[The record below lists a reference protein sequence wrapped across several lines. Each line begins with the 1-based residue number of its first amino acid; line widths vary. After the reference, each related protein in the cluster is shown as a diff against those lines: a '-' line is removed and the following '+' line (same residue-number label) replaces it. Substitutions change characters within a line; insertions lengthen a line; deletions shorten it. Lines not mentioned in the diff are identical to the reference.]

1 MESKTSDNSQH
12 TPLIPPRPGDRDVS
26 PYLIED
32 VLDWLEDE
40 YDSRYGGFG
49 RESKSLDALPLLLL
63 LWSDTWGFRDRSKLA
78 VHTLKAAYASGLRD
92 AIEDGFFHY
101 ADKRDWSSPH
111 HEKLL
116 SDNAWLVQ
124 CFLVAHAVS
133 GLSEFAT
140 AAWETAGYM
149 DNVLWL
155 PDRGF
160 YGSLQESDDDYYSED
175 VEGRRRRSAPP
186 VDRAVYANW
195 NALAATSKLLLA
207 WQSGRNSHGDRAL
220 QVIDGLI
227 ENMIESR
234 GACNHYW
241 AEGRK
246 PQLTGNLS
254 DYAFVSLAL
263 GEAFQY
269 TQDSKYLDVM
279 TAVLRFCD
287 ENLKAPDGTFHDVTH
302 SDEKPPDVAGVNQRA
317 QYNAL
322 LAAAY
327 LMAAGLTQDHA
338 YRDTAGAIFEGLG
351 PSAPVNHPAVALA
364 TGVFLRSVS
373 VICDSRDRDLSLW
386 SKTRFL
392 PGLVLQYDDHAAQ
405 GAIVCIDGKCLKP
418 ASTRQHL
425 TDHLSKV
432 YSLKNRVEHL
442 TEYDDTLPPFFTAT
456 RDQARQADHQLHNA

>member
-1 MESKTSDNSQH
+1 MESRTSDNPQH
-12 TPLIPPRPGDRDVS
+12 TAVIPPRPAGREVS
-26 PYLIED
+26 RHLIDD

-40 YDSRYGGFG
+40 HDSRYGGFG

-63 LWSDTWGFRDRSKLA
+63 LWSDTWGLGDRSGLA
-78 VHTLKAAYASGLRD
+78 VQTLRAAYASGIRD

-101 ADKRDWSSPH
+101 ADGRDWSSPH
-111 HEKLL
+111 REKLL

-149 DNVLWL
+149 DNVLWT

-160 YGSLQESDDDYYSED
+160 YGSLQEADDDYYGED
-175 VEGRRRRSAPP
+175 VEGRRRRAAPP

-207 WQSGRNSHGDRAL
+207 WQSGSDSHGDRAL
-220 QVIDGLI
+220 QVIDGLM
-227 ENMIESR
+227 EHMIESR

-263 GEAFQY
+263 GEAYQY

-279 TAVLRFCD
+279 TSVLRFCD
-287 ENLKAPDGTFHDVTH
+287 NNLKAPDGTFHDVTH
-302 SDEKPPDVAGVNQRA
+302 SDEKPPDVAGANQRA
-317 QYNAL
+317 HYNAL
-322 LAAAY
+322 LATAY
-327 LMAAGLTQDHA
+327 RMAAGLTHDLA
-338 YRDTAGAIFEGLG
+338 YHDTATAILEGLG

-364 TGVFLRSVS
+364 TGVFLRPVS
-373 VICDSRDRDLSLW
+373 VTCDSRDRDLSLW
-386 SKTRFL
+386 AKTRFL
-392 PGLVLQYDDHAAQ
+392 PGLVLQYDDHASQ
-405 GAIVCIDGKCLKP
+405 GAIVCVEDRCLKP
-418 ASTRQHL
+418 ASTRQQL
-425 TDHLSKV
+425 SDHLSKV
-432 YSLKNRVEHL
+432 YSLMNRVEHL
-442 TEYDDTLPPFFTAT
+442 AEYDEAPRPFLSAA
-456 RDQARQADHQLHNA
+456 RDQAGQADRPLHNG